1 VDEEVRRSMEAFKL
15 EVRQD
20 IEELRRELIQE
31 NQERKQTDLS
41 QQHQAGTLE
50 RRETARQTD
59 KDDAILALRK
69 QVCAII
75 PMPLVPSKRNILLK
89 RNFAEKNSKTK

>member
-1 VDEEVRRSMEAFKL
+1 MEAFKL

-69 QVCAII
+69 QVCYNSHISLETKCLI
-75 PMPLVPSKRNILLK
+75 ETKFR
-89 RNFAEKNSKTK
+89 RKNGKTK